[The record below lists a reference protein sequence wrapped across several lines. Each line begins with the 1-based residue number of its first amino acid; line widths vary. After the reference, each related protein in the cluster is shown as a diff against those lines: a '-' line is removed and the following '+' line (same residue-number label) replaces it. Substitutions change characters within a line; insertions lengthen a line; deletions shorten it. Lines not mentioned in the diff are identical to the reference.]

1 MTGARSLI
9 LMLGLAGCATAAP
22 PSRPLPPAPTGAVT
36 PPVDTTTPES
46 RRGTGDVVLLA
57 PSMTARYQVLMN
69 DTMAF
74 AMPSG
79 DSVVQYTAITA
90 WLGQTSEP
98 ADNGFR
104 LTFVLDSIL
113 ASAQVPVPPAL
124 LDSARGTMWSVRVTA
139 NGHVDSLS
147 VDRTNLLAGRV
158 ESLIRF
164 LVPSLPIDGVATGAV
179 WTDTTTAALGGPNST
194 VREVAR
200 MSWVASGPSVRGAR
214 MALVLTGQGTFTQ
227 QGSVTEF
234 GQQRDLDTEGQRA
247 TTVYLGTDGVPAGF
261 ESAETSLVRVT
272 VPSVGQTVE
281 GRQRG
286 TARAILLR

>member
-1 MTGARSLI
+1 MTAVRSLA
-9 LMLGLAGCATAAP
+9 LTLGLAGCASSAP
-22 PSRPLPPAPTGAVT
+22 PVRPLPPPTGAVT
-36 PPVDTTTPES
+36 PAPDTAAPVS
-46 RRGTGDVVLLA
+46 RPGTGNVVQLS
-57 PSMTARYQVLMN
+57 PSRTARYQVLMN

-79 DSVVQYTAITA
+79 DSVIQYTAITA
-90 WLGQTSEP
+90 WLGQASEP
-98 ADNGFR
+98 ADSGFR

-113 ASAQVPVPPAL
+113 ASAQLPVPPPL
-124 LDSARGTMWSVRVTA
+124 LDSARGTMWSIRVTS

-158 ESLIRF
+158 ETLIRF
-164 LVPSLPIDGVATGAV
+164 LVPSLPMGGVATGAV
-179 WTDTTTAALGGPNST
+179 WTDTTMAGLGGPNST
-194 VREVAR
+194 VEEVSR
-200 MSWVASGPSVRGAR
+200 MSWIATGPQVRGAR
-214 MALVLTGQGTFTQ
+214 TALVLSGRGTFTQ

-234 GQQRDLDTEGQRA
+234 GQQRDINTQGERV

-261 ESAETSLVRVT
+261 ESSEASLVRVT

-286 TARAILLR
+286 TARAILLH

>member
-1 MTGARSLI
+1 MTAARSVI

-22 PSRPLPPAPTGAVT
+22 PARPLPPAPTGVVT
-36 PPVDTTTPES
+36 PVDTAIPVS
-46 RRGTGDVVLLA
+46 RPGTGDVVLLS

-69 DTMAF
+69 DTTAF
-74 AMPSG
+74 AMPNG
-79 DSVVQYTAITA
+79 DSVVQYIAITA
-90 WLGQTSEP
+90 WLGQSAEA
-98 ADNGFR
+98 ADSGFR

-113 ASAQVPVPPAL
+113 ASTQVPVPPAL
-124 LDSARGTMWSVRVTA
+124 LDSARGTVWSIRVTP
-139 NGHVDSLS
+139 NGHLDSLS

-164 LVPSLPIDGVATGAV
+164 LVPSLPAGGVATGAV
-179 WTDTTTAALGGPNST
+179 WTDTTIAALGGPSST
-194 VREVAR
+194 VKEVAR

-214 MALVLTGQGTFTQ
+214 TALVLTGQGTFTQ

-234 GQQRDLDTEGQRA
+234 GQQRDIDTQGERA

-261 ESAETSLVRVT
+261 ESAESSLVRVT